1 MKQNKNKIIVIVMMA
16 LLVGLV
22 GCSKFLE
29 RKPEGQLTKEEA
41 LKTEADLLAF
51 VNGTTTLVGNDDYM
65 GGRLQAASEL
75 LADEL
80 KGDKF
85 TGDEAEIFGRRNSIF
100 GDFRNNLYIKAYTV
114 INRANVILETL
125 DLAGT
130 NKGYIEGSS
139 RFFRGMGHFEMVRLF
154 AHPFGYN
161 TDNSQPGIALRLST
175 GNGSIPRS
183 TVKEVY
189 NQIIVDLKYAD
200 SILPVTPQSG
210 TKYYTVTKW
219 VAEAYLAKVYFQMN
233 DFANAYLY
241 AGKVIAS
248 GKFMLDNNYNNRYST
263 GLSTEGIF
271 ILANNTTVYN
281 PGSELRGKYRSDR
294 NAPNYNYTD
303 IFYNFATSKPGDVRK
318 AWYSKTLVVDLN
330 VSTKFNKDFF
340 DLPIVHLTEMKLI
353 RAEAGAE
360 IAASNPAALAVAIT
374 DINDILTRAYG
385 GTSQN
390 LATTA
395 TAAAVI
401 VTTRSERE
409 LEMVN
414 EGNRLQEIKRIG
426 ARNGSNIDRRGS
438 PWNCNG
444 LLLQF
449 PKAEQDA
456 NASFQLNVEGGCF

>member
-1 MKQNKNKIIVIVMMA
+1 MKQNKNKIFVVVMMA

-29 RKPEGQLTKEEA
+29 RTPDGQLTQEQA
-41 LKTEADLLAF
+41 LKNETDLLAF
-51 VNGTTTLVGNDDYM
+51 VNGATTLVGNDEFM
-65 GGRLQAASEL
+65 GGRLQALNEL
-75 LADEL
+75 LADQL

-100 GDFRNNLYIKAYTV
+100 GGTRDNFYRKVYSV
-114 INRANVILETL
+114 INRANITLENLTL
-125 DLAGT
+125 ANT
-130 NKGYIEGSS
+130 NKGYIEGSA
-139 RFFRGMGHFEMVRLF
+139 RFFRGMGHFEIVRLF

-161 TDNSQPGIALRLST
+161 TDNSQLGIALRLSS
-175 GNGSIPRS
+175 GNGSEPRS
-183 TVKEVY
+183 TVKQVY
-189 NQIIVDLKYAD
+189 NQIITDLRYAD
-200 SILPVTPQSG
+200 SVLPASPQSG

-219 VAEAYLAKVYFQMN
+219 AAQAYLAKVYFQMN
-233 DFANAYLY
+233 DFANAYFY
-241 AGKVIAS
+241 ANKVIAS

-303 IFYNFATSKPGDVRK
+303 IFYNYATSKPGDVRK
-318 AWYSKTLVVDLN
+318 ALYSNTLQLGLN

-340 DLPIVHLTEMKLI
+340 DLPVVHLTEMKLI

-360 IAASNPAALAVAIT
+360 IAASTPAALAVAIT

-385 GTSQN
+385 GISQN

-456 NASFQLNVEGGCF
+456 NAAFQLNVEGGCF